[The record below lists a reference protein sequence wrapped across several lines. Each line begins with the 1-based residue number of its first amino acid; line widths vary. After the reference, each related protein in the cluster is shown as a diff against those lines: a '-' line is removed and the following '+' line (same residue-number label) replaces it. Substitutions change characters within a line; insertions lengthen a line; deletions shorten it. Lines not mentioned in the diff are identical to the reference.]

1 MVILQPAASPMARPR
16 GRPAIMAMDEPAT
29 MMLRAMEPLPFGAIL
44 TASGVTID
52 QNMAWE
58 QATPM
63 RESISM

>member
-1 MVILQPAASPMARPR
+1 
-16 GRPAIMAMDEPAT
+16 MAMDEPAT